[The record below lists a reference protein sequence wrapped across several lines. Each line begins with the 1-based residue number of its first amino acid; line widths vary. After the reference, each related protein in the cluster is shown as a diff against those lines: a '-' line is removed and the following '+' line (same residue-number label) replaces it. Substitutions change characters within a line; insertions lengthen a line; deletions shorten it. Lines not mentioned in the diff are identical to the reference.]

1 MILSAYFWVASPSGA
16 FAAIDCRHLLQLA
29 GTNILG
35 FEAPLEPKMGIVVI
49 EDDIVTR
56 AGKKPSK
63 RAFRYEESRGL
74 LDYVSRFSGSSFDL
88 LTKISQMNG
97 MSVITDLGSGEGHFA
112 EQVYLSPKEVF
123 KTSNLGPYSSQLN
136 WYIRRFWHPKR
147 GVVDEPGSIDPLM
160 LSESKVPLEEL
171 QRRHMNVSRVQ
182 EILDRPVKQR
192 PRVVAITYE
201 MQRAEP
207 DLPRVKFLTG
217 KKFEEI
223 PDDEIPLADLSIS
236 YLGIL
241 SYTPNMT
248 EVLAKAIRR
257 TRVGGQIIIAGC
269 RAVLLKDSEVLED
282 FEEVR
287 KQNVVKT
294 RTLTKPNL
302 DRSFHFF
309 ERLGGLS
316 KGISVVFDSVGQFYI
331 VTRLSEDFVIP
342 QVSFE
347 GSYGNKET
355 PPTHLF
361 RLDSGKR

>member
-1 MILSAYFWVASPSGA
+1 MILSVCFGVTRPSGA
-16 FAAIDCRHLLQLA
+16 FAAIDCHHLLQLA
-29 GTNILG
+29 GANTLG
-35 FEAPLEPKMGIVVI
+35 FEAPLEPKKGIVVI

-56 AGKKPSK
+56 GGKKPSK
-63 RAFRYEESRGL
+63 GDVRYEASRGL

-88 LTKISQMNG
+88 LTKISQMDGLN
-97 MSVITDLGSGEGHFA
+97 VITDLGSGEGHFS
-112 EQVYLSPKEVF
+112 EQVYLSPKKVF

-136 WYIRRFWHPKR
+136 WYIRRFWHPRR

-160 LSESKVPLEEL
+160 LSESNVPLEEV
-171 QRRHMNVSRVQ
+171 QRRYLNVVRLQ
-182 EILDRPVKQR
+182 EILDRPANQK
-192 PRVVAITYE
+192 PGIVAITYE
-201 MQRAEP
+201 MQRAAP

-217 KKFEEI
+217 RKFEEI
-223 PDDEIPLADLSIS
+223 RDEEIPLADLSIS
-236 YLGIL
+236 NIGIP

-248 EVLAKAIRR
+248 EALAKMIRR

-282 FEEVR
+282 FDKVE

-294 RTLTKPNL
+294 RTLTRPNL
-302 DRSFHFF
+302 DRSFLFF

-316 KGISVVFDSVGQFYI
+316 NGISVVFDSVGQFYI

-342 QVSFE
+342 QVIFE

-361 RLDSGKR
+361 RLESGKR